1 MSHAVKEGDA
11 PMKPIVT
18 IDIHNYPVQYERTAA
33 QIRSSEISQRSKELI
48 MQFCSA
54 SLLQQTCGKVR
65 LIRTMGVLLLSA
77 RQLGKDLDQATRE
90 DLQALVTRWMTRQ
103 PPYSVETISTYKA
116 IIKRFYTWLSN
127 PGDFGHRST
136 APPLVAWITTH
147 VRAKDKHKLQRNEL
161 LTPSDVERVITVC
174 RTLRDKAFIS
184 VLWETGGR
192 IAEIGNRQIKD
203 AVPATVGYTL
213 EVDGKTGVRSPL
225 IVSSAP
231 LLAQWLNN
239 HPFKTDPAAPLW
251 VRERS
256 ATAAPVRYQGLAK
269 ILQDSFTRAG
279 ITKRVYPHLFRHS
292 RATYVLASGLMTEA
306 QAKAYFGW
314 SPNTEQL
321 ATYAHLLA
329 SDANSAILRENN
341 LVPKQDA
348 REELRA
354 ITCYRCHELN
364 APTNDYCTKCNAVI
378 NLQKAYEHQ
387 QLHDAKE
394 QLLRSLFKLLVDRG
408 LVDEAARAVHEAG
421 LGKTLKAVALHETG
435 EQNIASNTPVKQDAP
450 LCETKTGP

>member
-1 MSHAVKEGDA
+1 
-11 PMKPIVT
+11 MKQPVT
-18 IDIHNYPVQYERTAA
+18 IDIHNYPLLYERTAT
-33 QIRSSEISQRSKELI
+33 QVRDSEISQRNKDLI
-48 MQFCSA
+48 EQFCA
-54 SLLQQTCGKVR
+54 ACLLQQTCGKVR
-65 LIRTMGVLLLSA
+65 LIRTMGVLLLTA
-77 RQLGKDLDQATRE
+77 RQLGKDLDQITRE
-90 DLQALVTRWMTRQ
+90 ELQALVTRWMTRQ
-103 PPYSVETISTYKA
+103 PPYSVETLSTYKA
-116 IIKRFYTWLSN
+116 IIKRFYTWLAN
-127 PGDFGHRST
+127 PNEFGNRAM

-147 VRAKDKHKLQRNEL
+147 VRSKDKRKLQRNEL
-161 LTPSDVERVITVC
+161 LTPGDVERVITVC
-174 RTLRDKAFIS
+174 RTPRDKAFIS

-203 AVPATVGYTL
+203 AVAASVGYTL

-239 HPFKTDPAAPLW
+239 HPFKTAPDAPLW
-251 VRERS
+251 VRERCPQ
-256 ATAAPVRYQGLAK
+256 AMPVRYQGLAK
-269 ILQDSFTRAG
+269 IIQDSFTRAG

-314 SPNTEQL
+314 SPNSEQL

-341 LVPKQDA
+341 LVPQQEQHDD
-348 REELRA
+348 LRA
-354 ITCYRCHELN
+354 ITCYRCRELN

-394 QLLRSLFKLLVDRG
+394 NLLRSLFKVLVDRG

-421 LGKTLKAVALHETG
+421 LGPTLKAVALHETG
-435 EQNIASNTPVKQDAP
+435 AQNIASNTASIPPVSVKQEPAP
-450 LCETKTGP
+450 RETSPAV

>member
-1 MSHAVKEGDA
+1 
-11 PMKPIVT
+11 MKPTVT
-18 IDIHNYPVQYERTAA
+18 IDIHNYSMLYERTAA
-33 QIRSSEISQRSKELI
+33 QIRNSEISQRDKDLI
-48 MQFCSA
+48 AQFCSA
-54 SLLQQTCGKVR
+54 CLLQQTCGKVR
-65 LIRTMGVLLLSA
+65 LIRTMGALLLVS

-103 PPYSVETISTYKA
+103 PPYSAETLSTYKA
-116 IIKRFYTWLSN
+116 ILKRFYTWLSN
-127 PGDFGHRST
+127 PAEFGNRAT

-147 VRAKDKHKLQRNEL
+147 VRAKEKKKLQRNEL
-161 LTPSDVERVITVC
+161 LTPGDIERVITAC
-174 RTLRDKAFIS
+174 RTPRDKAFIS
-184 VLWETGGR
+184 MLWETGGR

-203 AVPATVGYTL
+203 AVPASVGYTL
-213 EVDGKTGVRSPL
+213 EVNGKTGVRSPL

-239 HPFKTDPAAPLW
+239 HPFKTILDAPLW
-251 VRERS
+251 VRERC
-256 ATAAPVRYQGLAK
+256 AAPLPVCYKGLAK
-269 ILQDSFTRAG
+269 IIQDSFTRAG
-279 ITKRVYPHLFRHS
+279 ITKHVYPHLFRHS

-341 LVPKQDA
+341 LIAKQEG

-354 ITCYRCHELN
+354 ITCYRCQELN

-394 QLLRSLFKLLVDRG
+394 SLLRSMFQVLVERG
-408 LVDEAARAVHEAG
+408 LVDEAARAVHDAG
-421 LGKTLKAVALHETG
+421 LGDTLRRLALHVTG
-435 EQNIASNTPVKQDAP
+435 EQNIASNTPPLPPPSTSAKQDLP
-450 LCETKTGP
+450 PRETNQAV